1 MVSRWQRTSDRWQ
14 SLGNDTAPRDARRER
29 TCNRRER
36 RGGRGDQDPKRQRR
50 VERHAHASEP
60 VPPEVPRP
68 SVASSFG
75 PWHPP
80 PIFTSVT
87 QSRPPCDP
95 DVRVLAG
102 TRELTTNKSS
112 STMIANVGLSHRLRH
127 GYDRR
132 CRLCAGCVRFLSD
145 AGDATRGSH
154 SGSDTSWPEIH
165 MQRVGL
171 RFVEYVNDPI
181 WGEIPLTKVE
191 LDLVN
196 SKPFR
201 RLQHIRQMGLA
212 YLAFP
217 TANHRRYEHCI
228 GAMHVAYLLAD
239 MLAELAASNPD
250 LHIEIGPA
258 HYQAIRLAA
267 LLHDIGHAPY
277 SHAFEESAKRH
288 PALCE
293 FRNKAVF
300 RKQFSPLSPLLS
312 GGTHY
317 SHELFTNYLIQSHP
331 EVSDPARL
339 GSWRWRLSR

>member
-1 MVSRWQRTSDRWQ
+1 
-14 SLGNDTAPRDARRER
+14 
-29 TCNRRER
+29 
-36 RGGRGDQDPKRQRR
+36 
-50 VERHAHASEP
+50 
-60 VPPEVPRP
+60 
-68 SVASSFG
+68 
-75 PWHPP
+75 
-80 PIFTSVT
+80 
-87 QSRPPCDP
+87 
-95 DVRVLAG
+95 
-102 TRELTTNKSS
+102 
-112 STMIANVGLSHRLRH
+112 
-127 GYDRR
+127 
-132 CRLCAGCVRFLSD
+132 
-145 AGDATRGSH
+145 
-154 SGSDTSWPEIH
+154 

-331 EVSDPARL
+331 EVSGLLHDWAHGAGGFPAEQIALLAIGRAAWEGLSLFNLIISGDFDADRIDYVCRDSYYCGFHQRFDLAELRQNLVLKHDQQTASSAILVREAGIPAVTTLLWYRYRL
-339 GSWRWRLSR
+339 MRTVHLNRKNRIATQLLVSKSRAGLQFCISPQGKNQPRRHGQTRVASTLPQRVYRRGLQ